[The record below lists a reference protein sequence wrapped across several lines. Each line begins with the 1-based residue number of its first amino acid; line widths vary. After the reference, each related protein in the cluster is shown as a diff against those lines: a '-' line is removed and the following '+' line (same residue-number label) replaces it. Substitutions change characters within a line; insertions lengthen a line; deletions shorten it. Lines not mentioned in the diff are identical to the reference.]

1 MKQGGLYQNKVN
13 SSLASIFNYKMGYSK
28 EQRRI
33 LNSTGLP
40 KLQEITELFRNKN
53 TATWRPS
60 SLQFRHSYIIKHLVR
75 RLSQPMIAR
84 RIKTARSLQ
93 ILHEILS
100 HQRTGKELVV
110 QECFDWSNAATWCFT
125 WKVTERVDRGLW
137 CKENG
142 TFQRNTIKSNKQ
154 KAKNV
159 TITSSKRTQS
169 FSLRAVMIAQ
179 WARGAL
185 SKVLYEEGPPTFPP
199 PPPPLSFFYIPFLTE
214 KVPVSYTIYWQMT
227 PPLIAVNALFFTHH
241 E

>member
-28 EQRRI
+28 EQRWI

-93 ILHEILS
+93 ILHEIGQILS

-125 WKVTERVDRGLW
+125 WKITDRVDRGILMQGKW
-137 CKENG
+137 NIPTEYDK
-142 TFQRNTIKSNKQ
+142 KQ
-154 KAKNV
+154 KAK
-159 TITSSKRTQS
+159 SKKQK
-169 FSLRAVMIAQ
+169 M
-179 WARGAL
+179 
-185 SKVLYEEGPPTFPP
+185 
-199 PPPPLSFFYIPFLTE
+199 
-214 KVPVSYTIYWQMT
+214 WQ
-227 PPLIAVNALFFTHH
+227 
-241 E
+241 

>member
-13 SSLASIFNYKMGYSK
+13 SSLASIFNSKMGYSK
-28 EQRRI
+28 EQRWI

-93 ILHEILS
+93 ILHEIGQILS

-125 WKVTERVDRGLW
+125 WKITDRVDRGLW

-142 TFQRNTIKSNKQ
+142 TFQRNTIKSKKQ

-199 PPPPLSFFYIPFLTE
+199 PPPPYPFFIYHFWQKRYPFRIPSID
-214 KVPVSYTIYWQMT
+214 KWH
-227 PPLIAVNALFFTHH
+227 PL
-241 E
+241 